1 MKDLVT
7 YIAKTVANK
16 FAHITDENEIFES
29 EDVFESSK
37 DTDDARARLEQKK
50 KEAKR
55 KRIKE
60 IKTQI
65 AVLQDE
71 LKKIE
76 ASDDSDSLEEVEE
89 YAKRSAAAKKA
100 AQTRK
105 ENQKWWDEYNKNTG
119 NSTRMRYDYAGC
131 GGYGYSS
138 GGCY

>member
-1 MKDLVT
+1 MKSLT
-7 YIAKTVANK
+7 TFLATKFANK
-16 FAHITDENEIFES
+16 YAHITDENEIFET
-29 EDVFESSK
+29 EDVFESSN
-37 DTDDARARLEQKK
+37 DADDARARLEKKK

-76 ASDDSDSLEEVEE
+76 ASDDSVSLEEVEE

-100 AQTRK
+100 AETRK
-105 ENQKWWDEYNKNTG
+105 QNQKWWDEYNKNTG

>member
-1 MKDLVT
+1 MKNLT
-7 YIAKTVANK
+7 TFLATKIANK
-16 FAHITDENEIFES
+16 YAHITDENEIFES
-29 EDVFESSK
+29 EDVFESSN
-37 DTDDARARLEQKK
+37 DTDDARARLEKKK

-60 IKTQI
+60 IQTQI

-76 ASDDSDSLEEVEE
+76 ASDDSVSLEEVEE

-100 AQTRK
+100 AKTRK
-105 ENQKWWDEYNKNTG
+105 ENQQWWDEYNKNNR
-119 NSTRMRYDYAGC
+119 NSSRMRYEYAGC